1 MSFMLPIFTAIG
13 SKAAV
18 VSTGMSVAG
27 SLIKGESQAQAYNY
41 NAGIAAQ
48 NAQIARE
55 QGEAAVQA
63 QQRNAARRIG
73 TMIANYGA
81 SGVQVDSGSPLDV
94 LADSAAMATLDSLT
108 IRYNYALKAAGFEN
122 QAALDRAAAK
132 SSRTSGYFN
141 AIGAGLSGYAGMKSM
156 GFGAGSTSIPAF
168 GNAGGADTMSAVS
181 NLA

>member
-1 MSFMLPIFTAIG
+1 MSFAIAAIAAKAIG
-13 SKAAV
+13 SIV
-18 VSTGMSVAG
+18 Q
-27 SLIKGESQAQAYNY
+27 GESQAQAYNY

-48 NAQIARE
+48 NAQIARA

-81 SGVQVDSGSPLDV
+81 SGVQTDAGSPLDV

-108 IRYNYALKAAGFEN
+108 IRYNYALKAAGFES
-122 QAALDRAAAK
+122 QAALDRNAAK
-132 SSRTSGYFN
+132 SARTSGYFN